1 VESQT
6 NSASQN
12 SLSSANKFLSVS
24 EVQKRIISEIQAVN
38 GTESIDLRHA
48 LDRILAQD
56 ISATFDAP
64 PCDNSAMD
72 GYAFNSKEIT
82 EATDEANHLI
92 LKVGGQSFAG
102 HPFSGKLSPGEA
114 IRIMTGAQI
123 PEGVDTVVMQEH
135 TEKSSDDTLIT
146 ITTIPKPFSNVR
158 KAGDDLTKGQ
168 IFLSTGKKL
177 SPTDLAFLAT
187 QGIAE
192 VTVKRKIK
200 VAFFSTGDELRS
212 IGEILGEGD
221 IYDSNRYSLYGLL
234 KKLNVEIL
242 DMGVIPD
249 DRQAIE
255 DAFNS
260 ASEIADAVI
269 TSGGV
274 SVGEADF
281 VKETLEKLGQINF
294 WKIAMKPGKPLA
306 FGNLGKSLFFGLPG
320 NPVAVIATFYQFV
333 QPALKR
339 MKGQNIVLPMVIKAK
354 TTELLKKRPGRTDFQ
369 RGILEQSDA
378 GELTVKNAGT
388 QASHVLTAM
397 SRANCFIVIPAQSGS
412 IEAGEM
418 VDVQPFE
425 GLID

>member
-1 VESQT
+1 M
-6 NSASQN
+6 SQN
-12 SLSSANKFLSVS
+12 DTSSPGMNRFLSVS
-24 EVQKRIISEIQAVN
+24 EVQKRIINDTKAVV
-38 GTESIDLRHA
+38 GTEQIALRQA
-48 LDRILAQD
+48 LGRVLATD
-56 ISATFDAP
+56 VIATFDTP
-64 PCDNSAMD
+64 PCDNSGMD
-72 GYAFNSKEIT
+72 GYAFSSKELSSDIS
-82 EATDEANHLI
+82 EQATLT
-92 LKVGGQSFAG
+92 LKIAGQSFAG
-102 HPFSGKLSPGEA
+102 HPYKGEIAAGEA
-114 IRIMTGAQI
+114 IRIMTGAQV
-123 PEGVDTVVMQEH
+123 PDGVDTVVMQEH
-135 TEKSSDDTLIT
+135 TETPDNTPGEKTVT
-146 ITTIPKPFSNVR
+146 ITNIPKPFANVR
-158 KAGDDLTKGQ
+158 KAGDDLTTGQ
-168 IFLSTGKKL
+168 TFLSKGKKL

-192 VTVKRKIK
+192 VKVSRKLR

-212 IGEILGEGD
+212 IGETLGEGD

-234 KKLNVEIL
+234 KNLDVEMI

-255 DAFNS
+255 DAFKTAADLS
-260 ASEIADAVI
+260 DAVI

-294 WKIAMKPGKPLA
+294 WKISMKPGKPLA
-306 FGNLGKSLFFGLPG
+306 FGTLGNSLFFGLPG

-339 MKGQNIVLPMVIKAK
+339 MKGQDIVLPLVIKAK

-369 RGILEQSDA
+369 RGILTQSDS
-378 GELTVKNAGT
+378 GEITVKNAGT

-397 SRANCFIVIPAQSGS
+397 SRANCFIIIPAQSGS

-418 VDVQPFE
+418 VNVQPFD
-425 GLID
+425 GLLS

>member
-1 VESQT
+1 M
-6 NSASQN
+6 SQN
-12 SLSSANKFLSVS
+12 DTPSSSKNSFISVS
-24 EVQKRIISEIQAVN
+24 EVQKRIIHDTQAVN
-38 GTESIDLRHA
+38 GTEQINLRQA
-48 LDRILAQD
+48 LGRVLGND
-56 ISATFDAP
+56 IIATFNTP
-64 PCDNSAMD
+64 PCDNSGMD
-72 GYAFNSKEIT
+72 GYAFSSKEINADMGNQST
-82 EATDEANHLI
+82 LT
-92 LKVGGQSFAG
+92 LKIVGQSFAG
-102 HPFSGKLSPGEA
+102 HPYSGKIAAGAA
-114 IRIMTGAQI
+114 IRIMTGAQV

-135 TEKSSDDTLIT
+135 TEKPDEETIT
-146 ITTIPKPFSNVR
+146 ITTIPEPFANVR
-158 KAGDDLTKGQ
+158 KAGDDLTTGQ
-168 IFLSTGKKL
+168 KFLTRGKKL

-192 VTVKRKIK
+192 VKVSRKIR

-212 IGEILGEGD
+212 IGETLGEGD

-234 KKLNVEIL
+234 KNLDVEMI

-255 DAFNS
+255 DAFKT
-260 ASEIADAVI
+260 AADLADAVI

-294 WKIAMKPGKPLA
+294 WKISMKPGKPLA
-306 FGNLGKSLFFGLPG
+306 FGTLGNSLFFGLPG

-339 MKGQNIVLPMVIKAK
+339 MKGQDIVLPLVIKAK
-354 TTELLKKRPGRTDFQ
+354 TTELLKKRPGRTDYQ
-369 RGILEQSDA
+369 RGILEQSDS
-378 GELTVKNAGT
+378 GELTVRNAGT
-388 QASHVLTAM
+388 QESHVLTAM

-412 IEAGEM
+412 IETGEM

-425 GLID
+425 GLMS

>member
-1 VESQT
+1 M
-6 NSASQN
+6 NQN
-12 SLSSANKFLSVS
+12 KNLLLSVS
-24 EVQKRIISEIQAVN
+24 DVQKRIINDIKPIS
-38 GTESIDLRHA
+38 GTERLDLRHA
-48 LDRILAQD
+48 LNRVLAED
-56 ISATFDAP
+56 VTAIVNTP

-72 GYAFNSKEIT
+72 GYAFKSSDIQEQSSLT
-82 EATDEANHLI
+82 
-92 LKVGGQSFAG
+92 LKVVGQSFAG
-102 HPFSGKLSPGEA
+102 HPYSGDVSSGEA

-135 TEKSSDDTLIT
+135 TESKDNETVT
-146 ITTIPKPFSNVR
+146 ITTVPKAFANVR
-158 KAGDDLTKGQ
+158 KQGDDLKTGQ
-168 IFLSTGKKL
+168 TFLSQGKKL

-192 VTVKRKIK
+192 VTVKRRVR

-212 IGEILGEGD
+212 IGEPLSSGE
-221 IYDSNRYSLYGLL
+221 IYDSNRYSLFGLL
-234 KKLNVEIL
+234 KKLDIELI
-242 DMGVIPD
+242 DMGVIVD

-255 DAFNS
+255 DAFR
-260 ASEIADAVI
+260 AAADVADAVI

-306 FGNLGKSLFFGLPG
+306 FGSLGKSLFFGLPG
-320 NPVAVIATFYQFV
+320 NPVSVIATFYQFV

-339 MKGQNIVLPMVIKAK
+339 MQGQAFALPLTVKAK
-354 TTELLKKRPGRTDFQ
+354 TTEFLKKRPGRTDFQ
-369 RGILEQSDA
+369 RGILEQSEQ
-378 GELTVKNAGT
+378 GELTVRNAGT

-397 SRANCFIVIPAQSGS
+397 SRANCFIVLPAESGGV
-412 IEAGEM
+412 EPGEI

>member
-1 VESQT
+1 MSQKD
-6 NSASQN
+6 NQ
-12 SLSSANKFLSVS
+12 FLTVR
-24 EVQKRIISEIQAVN
+24 EVQKRIISDVKAIDGIEQVSLRQALNRV
-38 GTESIDLRHA
+38 
-48 LDRILAQD
+48 LAKD
-56 ISATFDAP
+56 ITATFNTP

-72 GYAFNSKEIT
+72 GYAFSSREIEEGKNSLT
-82 EATDEANHLI
+82 LN
-92 LKVGGQSFAG
+92 VVGQSFAG
-102 HPFSGKLSPGEA
+102 HPYTGTVAPGEA
-114 IRIMTGAQI
+114 IRIMTGAQV
-123 PEGVDTVVMQEH
+123 PSDVDTVVMQEH
-135 TEKSSDDTLIT
+135 TQSLNDSNSVTSSSVT
-146 ITTIPKPFSNVR
+146 INIIPKAYANVR
-158 KAGDDLTKGQ
+158 KEGDDLTAGQTFLAKGKQ
-168 IFLSTGKKL
+168 L

-192 VTVKRKIK
+192 VQVSRKLR

-212 IGEILGEGD
+212 IGETLREGD

-234 KKLNVEIL
+234 KNLDIELL

-249 DRQAIE
+249 DRKAIE
-255 DAFNS
+255 EAFKS
-260 ASEIADAVI
+260 AANIADAVI

-274 SVGEADF
+274 SVGEADY

-306 FGNLGKSLFFGLPG
+306 FGSIGKSLFFGLPG

-339 MKGQNIVLPMVIKAK
+339 MKGQDIVLPLMIKAK

-369 RGILEQSDA
+369 RGILEQSA
-378 GELTVKNAGT
+378 TGELTVKNAGM

-397 SRANCFIVIPAQSGS
+397 SQANCFIVIAAESGT
-412 IEAGEM
+412 IEVGEM

-425 GLID
+425 GLTH

>member
-1 VESQT
+1 M
-6 NSASQN
+6 SQN
-12 SLSSANKFLSVS
+12 DNLFLSVK
-24 EVQKRIISEIQAVN
+24 EVQNRIIRDVKAVD
-38 GTESIDLRHA
+38 GMERVDLRRA
-48 LDRILAQD
+48 LGRILAED
-56 ISATFDAP
+56 VTATFNTP

-72 GYAFNSKEIT
+72 GYAFRSQDIT
-82 EATDEANHLI
+82 GQANI
-92 LKVGGQSFAG
+92 RLKVIGQSFAG
-102 HPFSGKLSPGEA
+102 HPYSGRVASGEA
-114 IRIMTGAQI
+114 IRIMTGAQV
-123 PEGVDTVVMQEH
+123 PADVDTVVMQEH
-135 TEKSSDDTLIT
+135 TEKTDDNT
-146 ITTIPKPFSNVR
+146 IIINTVPRPFANVR
-158 KAGDDLTKGQ
+158 KEGDDLTTGQ
-168 IFLSTGKKL
+168 TFLAKGKKL

-192 VTVKRKIK
+192 VTVKRNVR

-212 IGEILGEGD
+212 IGQTLGEGE
-221 IYDSNRYSLYGLL
+221 IFDSNRYSLYGLL
-234 KKLNVEIL
+234 KNQDIDIV

-255 DAFNS
+255 TAFIT
-260 ASEIADAVI
+260 ASSVADAII

-306 FGNLGKSLFFGLPG
+306 FGTINNSLFFGLPG
-320 NPVAVIATFYQFV
+320 NPVSVIATFYQFV

-339 MKGQNIVLPMVIKAK
+339 IKGQDIVLPLFIQAK
-354 TTELLKKRPGRTDFQ
+354 TTEFLKKSPGRTDFQ
-369 RGILEQSDA
+369 RGILEQSES
-378 GELTVKNAGT
+378 GELSVRSAGT

-397 SRANCFIVIPAQSGS
+397 SRANCFIVIPAESGS

-425 GLID
+425 GLTD

>member
-1 VESQT
+1 MT
-6 NSASQN
+6 QN
-12 SLSSANKFLSVS
+12 NNPSPSANHFISVS
-24 EVQKRIISEIQAVN
+24 EVQKRIIKDTEAIK
-38 GTESIDLRHA
+38 GTEQIALRQA
-48 LDRILAQD
+48 LGRVLAKD
-56 ISATFDAP
+56 IIATFDTP
-64 PCDNSAMD
+64 PCDNSGMD
-72 GYAFNSKEIT
+72 GYAFKRSDIT
-82 EATDEANHLI
+82 DQPTLT
-92 LKVGGQSFAG
+92 LKIAGQSFAG
-102 HPFSGKLSPGEA
+102 HPYNGEISSGEA
-114 IRIMTGAQI
+114 IRIMTGAQV

-135 TEKSSDDTLIT
+135 TEVKGEDTVT
-146 ITTIPKPFSNVR
+146 ITTIPKAFANVR
-158 KAGDDLTKGQ
+158 KAGDDLKTGQ
-168 IFLSTGKKL
+168 TFLARGKKI

-192 VTVKRKIK
+192 VRVSRKIR

-212 IGEILGEGD
+212 IGESLGPGD

-234 KKLNVEIL
+234 KNMDVEMI

-249 DRQAIE
+249 DRQLIE
-255 DAFNS
+255 EAFTT
-260 ASEIADAVI
+260 AGELADAVI

-294 WKIAMKPGKPLA
+294 WKISMKPGKPLA
-306 FGNLGKSLFFGLPG
+306 FGTLGNSLFFGLPG

-339 MKGQNIVLPMVIKAK
+339 MKGQEIVLPLQIKAK

-369 RGILEQSDA
+369 RGILEQSDS
-378 GELTVKNAGT
+378 GELTVRNAGM

-397 SRANCFIVIPAQSGS
+397 SQANCFIIIPAESGS
-412 IEAGEM
+412 IEVGEM

-425 GLID
+425 GLTS